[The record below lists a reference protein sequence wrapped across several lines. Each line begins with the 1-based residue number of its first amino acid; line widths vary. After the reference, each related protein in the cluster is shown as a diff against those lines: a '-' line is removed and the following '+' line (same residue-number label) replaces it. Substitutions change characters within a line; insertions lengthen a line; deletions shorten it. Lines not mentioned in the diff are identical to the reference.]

1 MIPILSVPNLSTKRD
16 ERRNLKSR
24 KINHFIGNT
33 IKTQKVY
40 INNKLLIKW
49 IIALFFLNYPL
60 SIKNPFSSLENLFMS
75 NKTNKNPGSTVNMR
89 NALLL

>member
-40 INNKLLIKW
+40 INNKLLIK
-49 IIALFFLNYPL
+49 
-60 SIKNPFSSLENLFMS
+60 
-75 NKTNKNPGSTVNMR
+75 
-89 NALLL
+89 